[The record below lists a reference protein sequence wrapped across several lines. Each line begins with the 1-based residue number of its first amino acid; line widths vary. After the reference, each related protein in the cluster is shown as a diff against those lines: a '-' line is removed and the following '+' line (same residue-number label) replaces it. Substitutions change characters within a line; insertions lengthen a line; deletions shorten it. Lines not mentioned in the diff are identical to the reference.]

1 MHYLVIMDCDR
12 ANWTL
17 GNMEL
22 PITGIDQLATFV
34 VWVVVQWDLQCV
46 EGELID
52 VEFNILSIGLASSE
66 YDGVVIRDKFLFV
79 FLN

>member
-1 MHYLVIMDCDR
+1 MHYLVIMDCNR
-12 ANWTL
+12 ANRTL

-22 PITGIDQLATFV
+22 PITDIDQLATFV

-52 VEFNILSIGLASSE
+52 VEFDVLSISLASSE